1 MRYLAWIVALAALT
15 ALGCDQRL
23 PTEIVG
29 IAGPGP
35 PPSHPGGDQN
45 SFVLAVTPSVAQ
57 IVVGGTVLLQTNADV
72 ALRSQ
77 LQWISAQPR
86 IAPVTNEGL
95 VTGREP
101 GVAAIVVRLAFDT
114 TRFAVATITVVGL
127 PVPP

>member
-1 MRYLAWIVALAALT
+1 MRYRASIAALAVLT
-15 ALGCDQRL
+15 ALGCDQRV

-29 IAGPGP
+29 IGPAPGQ
-35 PPSHPGGDQN
+35 PGGDQN
-45 SFVLAVTPSVAQ
+45 SFVLEVTPNVAQ

-77 LQWISAQPR
+77 LQWMSSQPR

-101 GVAAIVVRLAFDT
+101 GVASIVVRLAFDT
-114 TRFAVATITVVGL
+114 TRFAVATITVAGL